1 MPNLTSLPFIKI
13 AVLGTWGRAVHNLSM
28 VSSIT
33 QNVVPFPDFR
43 THFVR
48 SLWVTR
54 AAYTPFVRGY
64 FPQNISLFQSVKDE
78 LCSLSTD
85 LTIMSTFSNQ
95 PYLIYRKAIK

>member
-1 MPNLTSLPFIKI
+1 MPNLTSLPSVKI
-13 AVLGTWGRAVHNLSM
+13 AVLGAWGRAVHNLSM

-33 QNVVPFPDFR
+33 QIVVPSPENR

-54 AAYTPFVRGY
+54 DAYTPFVRGY
-64 FPQNISLFQSVKDE
+64 FPQNISLFQSVKSE

-95 PYLIYRKAIK
+95 PYVIYRKAIK

>member
-1 MPNLTSLPFIKI
+1 MPKIISLPSVKI
-13 AVLGTWGRAVHNLSM
+13 PVLGAWGRAVHNLSM
-28 VSSIT
+28 VGGIKGI
-33 QNVVPFPDFR
+33 VVPSPTFR

-48 SLWVTR
+48 SLWVTSG
-54 AAYTPFVRGY
+54 AYAPFIRGY
-64 FPQNISLFQSVKDE
+64 FPQIISPFQSVKRE